1 MANKIHVFAKHT
13 NLSSGFYEARLQSEK
28 MRGDA
33 TILFYLH
40 NLLCSQN
47 YYIQILMLIFLGPIC
62 KELGKN
68 NDKNNKVFYGRHG
81 FN

>member
-13 NLSSGFYEARLQSEK
+13 NLSSGFYEATLQSEK

-40 NLLCSQN
+40 NLPCS
-47 YYIQILMLIFLGPIC
+47 
-62 KELGKN
+62 
-68 NDKNNKVFYGRHG
+68 
-81 FN
+81 